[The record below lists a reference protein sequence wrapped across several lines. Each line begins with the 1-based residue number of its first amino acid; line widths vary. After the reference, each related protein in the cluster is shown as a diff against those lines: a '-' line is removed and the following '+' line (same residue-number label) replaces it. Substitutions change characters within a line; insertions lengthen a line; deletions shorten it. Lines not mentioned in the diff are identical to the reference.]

1 MHADMVMLRHP
12 GRPFGEP
19 ADSGGGAYGPG
30 EPSSGRPGG
39 GRLNLLL
46 SSTDWR
52 EETWADHLPRLLS
65 PMGVHAVR
73 VRSGREAGE
82 VLRQTRIDI
91 AVVDLSLP
99 LDDKAHTSET
109 AARLEGGMRLLEL
122 LFRAAAPPPTL
133 VVKRRR
139 ADRDD
144 AREIASALR
153 AGAFAVIERP
163 VRLELVLQTMQ
174 RVLAKYYRDRWPD
187 AEGHG

>member
-1 MHADMVMLRHP
+1 MVMVRHP
-12 GRPFGEP
+12 GRFAYDP
-19 ADSGGGAYGPG
+19 ACGGGSGAPGPKQDM
-30 EPSSGRPGG
+30 SSTPPG

-52 EETWADHLPRLLS
+52 QESWADHLPRLLE

-82 VLRQTRIDI
+82 TLRTTRIDI

-99 LDDKAHTSET
+99 LDEQVANDEPAPNP
-109 AARLEGGMRLLEL
+109 EGGMRLLEL
-122 LFRAAAPPPTL
+122 LFRSTAPPPTL

-139 ADRDD
+139 AERDD
-144 AREIASALR
+144 AREIAHALR

-163 VRLELVLQTMQ
+163 VRMELLLQTMQ
-174 RVLAKYYRDRWPD
+174 RVLARHYRDRWPSTR
-187 AEGHG
+187 GNS

>member
-1 MHADMVMLRHP
+1 MLRHP
-12 GRPFGEP
+12 GRPFGDP
-19 ADSGGGAYGPG
+19 AHSGGGGYVPAPSEQGIPG
-30 EPSSGRPGG
+30 QTPG

-82 VLRQTRIDI
+82 VLKTTRIDI

-99 LDDKAHTSET
+99 LDHTAHIDET
-109 AARLEGGMRLLEL
+109 TARLEGGMRLLEL
-122 LFRAAAPPPTL
+122 LFRSVAPPPTL

-139 ADRDD
+139 TTREE
-144 AREIASALR
+144 AREIAHALR
-153 AGAFAVIERP
+153 AGAFAVIDRP
-163 VRLELVLQTMQ
+163 VRMELVLQTMQ
-174 RVLAKYYRDRWPD
+174 RVLKKYYRDQWPD
-187 AEGHG
+187 CCKGEG